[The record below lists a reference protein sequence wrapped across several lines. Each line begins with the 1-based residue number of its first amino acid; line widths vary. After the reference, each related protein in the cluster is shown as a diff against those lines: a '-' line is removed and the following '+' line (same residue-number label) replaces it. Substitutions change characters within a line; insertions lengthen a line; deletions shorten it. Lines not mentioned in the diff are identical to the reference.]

1 MCGICILMP
10 VSLFSQY
17 LEMFEIRKQCP
28 RNDCLYVIH
37 TKVEC
42 KRGKTFTQIMAMQ
55 PFSK

>member
-1 MCGICILMP
+1 MDHPLIGGTRMMCFC
-10 VSLFSQY
+10 

-42 KRGKTFTQIMAMQ
+42 KRGETFTQIMAMQ